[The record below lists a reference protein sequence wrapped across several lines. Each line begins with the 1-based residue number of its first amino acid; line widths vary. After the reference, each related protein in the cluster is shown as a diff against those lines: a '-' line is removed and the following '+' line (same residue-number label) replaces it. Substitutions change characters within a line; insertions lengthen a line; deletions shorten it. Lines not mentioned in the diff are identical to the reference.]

1 MFGKGKTA
9 SKVLE
14 HNGILNQYD
23 VGRLFGSG
31 GPEGVWKIYEGMN
44 KTDGRVSL
52 HSTMINYLNELM
64 ISCEKNYTYKCIE
77 FELFRK
83 CQYLYLTRMEEVLLP
98 IIP

>member
-1 MFGKGKTA
+1 METRMNNSNLININVNMFGKGKTA

-44 KTDGRVSL
+44 KTDGKVRYF
-52 HSTMINYLNELM
+52 N
-64 ISCEKNYTYKCIE
+64 
-77 FELFRK
+77 R
-83 CQYLYLTRMEEVLLP
+83 
-98 IIP
+98 

>member
-1 MFGKGKTA
+1 METLANNSNLININVMFGKGKTG

-44 KTDGRVSL
+44 KTDGRVRFFN
-52 HSTMINYLNELM
+52 MPENGMGFFDCIVEKRKAYL
-64 ISCEKNYTYKCIE
+64 
-77 FELFRK
+77 
-83 CQYLYLTRMEEVLLP
+83 
-98 IIP
+98 

>member
-1 MFGKGKTA
+1 MENLINNTNLININVMFGKGKTA

-44 KTDGRVSL
+44 KTDGRVSF
-52 HSTMINYLNELM
+52 I
-64 ISCEKNYTYKCIE
+64 
-77 FELFRK
+77 
-83 CQYLYLTRMEEVLLP
+83 VP
-98 IIP
+98 